1 MGERRW
7 KGRIGVISFGVF
19 LILVAITWLNYPT
32 LPSEIRL
39 LLEDL
44 RTYSR
49 PVGQYPRI
57 SEAFGFFGVAFG
69 VWLLIV
75 AGMRVAFRQGLR
87 RILAD
92 ASGGIF
98 FAGCGYVSMK
108 YSQGAIPGEMVLPLF
123 IVVIGVI
130 IVVNGLIR
138 FSR

>member
-1 MGERRW
+1 MGERQW

-19 LILVAITWLNYPT
+19 LILVAVTWLNYPT

-39 LLEDL
+39 LSEDL
-44 RTYSR
+44 RIYYR
-49 PVGQYPRI
+49 PVGLYLGLLG
-57 SEAFGFFGVAFG
+57 AFGFFGVSFG
-69 VWLLIV
+69 VWLLIIAAARAV
-75 AGMRVAFRQGLR
+75 FRQGLC

-92 ASGGIF
+92 ASGGVF

-108 YSQGAIPGEMVLPLF
+108 YAQGAIPRDIVLPLF

-130 IVVNGLIR
+130 VVINGVVR